1 MKMGSADDKM
11 PSQKARL
18 KRFPWQSFMIS
29 PWEIVSDHQG
39 AGAFPQRSAGG
50 ERSGEAQAMDPHEK
64 GPQCGK

>member
-1 MKMGSADDKM
+1 MGN
-11 PSQKARL
+11 R
-18 KRFPWQSFMIS
+18 
-29 PWEIVSDHQG
+29 DHQG

>member
-1 MKMGSADDKM
+1 MGSADDKM

-50 ERSGEAQAMDPHEK
+50 ERSGEAQAIA
-64 GPQCGK
+64 